1 MSVALFLV
9 THVGIASNLVAVAEA
24 VIKRKSQNLSYTE
37 VAMDANLDLV
47 NEDIEQRLAQLDTK
61 QGILFLTDI
70 YGSSPSNIAM
80 RLAEKHHAHLISG
93 VNLPM
98 IIRLLNYRDEVEDR
112 LIEKALSG
120 AKKGIQDNFFETS
133 SS

>member
-1 MSVALFLV
+1 MSVAIFLV
-9 THVGIASNLVAVAEA
+9 THEGIASNLIAVAEA
-24 VIKRKSQNLSYTE
+24 VIKNKSQNLSYTE
-37 VAMDANLDLV
+37 VPMDTEPEQV
-47 NEDIEQRLAQLDTK
+47 REDIEQRLAKLDTK

-80 RLAEKHHAHLISG
+80 RLAEKYHAHMVSG

-98 IIRLLNYRDEVEDR
+98 VIRLLNYRDEVEGK
-112 LIEKALSG
+112 LVEKALSG

-133 SS
+133 S

>member
-9 THVGIASNLVAVAEA
+9 THAGIASNLVAVAEA
-24 VIKRKSQNLSYTE
+24 VIKRKSKNLSYTE

-80 RLAEKHHAHLISG
+80 RLAEKNHAHLISG

-98 IIRLLNYRDEVEDR
+98 IIRLLNYRDETEDT
-112 LIEKALSG
+112 LIEKALGG

-133 SS
+133 L